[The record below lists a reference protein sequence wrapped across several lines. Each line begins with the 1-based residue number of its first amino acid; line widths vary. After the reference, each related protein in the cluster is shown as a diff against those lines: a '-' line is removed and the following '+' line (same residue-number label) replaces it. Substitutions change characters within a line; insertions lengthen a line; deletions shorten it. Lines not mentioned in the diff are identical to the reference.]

1 MNKVIKVLAIW
12 FIFGMCYFTLE
23 GIYRIPSGGYANIAM
38 LAVGGLCGLLVGS
51 VNQVPKFYNMTVWKQ
66 AVIGT
71 VLTLAV
77 EYVSGYVLNVK
88 MGLGIWDYS
97 DMYFN
102 VNGQICLTFGG
113 LWFLL
118 MPAAIWL
125 EDWIRWKFWGEGE
138 WYGLMEIYGEFIKGE

>member
-1 MNKVIKVLAIW
+1 MSKVIKILAIW
-12 FIFGMCYFTLE
+12 FLFGMCYFTLE

-71 VLTLAV
+71 VLTLVV

-102 VNGQICLTFGG
+102 VNGQICLEFAFI
-113 LWFLL
+113 WFLL
-118 MPAAIWL
+118 MPTAIWL
-125 EDWIRWKFWGEGE
+125 EDCIRFEFWGEGKR
-138 WYGLMEIYGEFIKGE
+138 YGLKDIYREFVTGK